1 MPHRRTIRKGS
12 FDGRFDELVKQFRH
26 DAAAKIKPEE
36 PNPAKRAK
44 RERDLRNVH
53 DRLLER
59 ASKEAREQRNPPS

>member
-1 MPHRRTIRKGS
+1 MPHRRTTRKGS

-36 PNPAKRAK
+36 PNPPKRK
-44 RERDLRNVH
+44 RDLRNVH